1 MTENPDDLAVEEE
14 EQGGERR
21 LGEDIAAKGRRL
33 FELREK
39 RDADKKKAEV
49 SEAEFREAEQDF
61 FMQWEN
67 SPLQGAMKIDL
78 GGSIGEVS
86 FSPRE
91 TYFGRILDSDKAQ
104 TYFEQRAMVDEMFQP
119 KIAKKRLNEFVR
131 ECLDNGTPLPDGVD
145 FYAQRGITITRQK
158 G

>member
-1 MTENPDDLAVEEE
+1 MTENPDDRVVEEE

-21 LGEDIAAKGRRL
+21 LGEDIAVKARRL
-33 FELREK
+33 FELREA
-39 RDADKKKAEV
+39 RDADKKRADS
-49 SEAEFREAEQDF
+49 SEAAFREAEQEF
-61 FMQWEN
+61 FMALEN
-67 SPLQGAMKIDL
+67 SPVKGTQKIDL
-78 GGSIGEVS
+78 GGDIGEVS

-104 TYFEQRAMVDEMFQP
+104 DYFEARAMADEMFQP

-145 FYAQRGITITRQK
+145 FYATRGITISRQK